1 MKKSIFIIA
10 ALAVV
15 VASCGGD
22 AKKDTSKGF
31 APKERKSNLHDDER
45 QQAIDQ
51 KRAELNAIVN
61 LETLMSQRGVKLSIL
76 MPKVEGQDIT
86 AEVSEKIG
94 MKMLEMAAQNGISGL
109 GTSPGFVMGTSIAQT
124 GRVATGSAPQKMM
137 VKYDLTFKIMNTLTN
152 DVYATTTQEVTGVG
166 SSFPE
171 ANINAV
177 SNIKNTPQIQQMLQ
191 TANDRIIEWYNT
203 NLPTIKNQVNA
214 AVGNGDYA
222 LALAIVESVP
232 QSAKEAFAYAT
243 KKQPELFL
251 GLKKKT
257 TGESFAAMNAAIGA
271 AGTTFDPQIAAY
283 LTMIPTDMPEYVKAR
298 KALDAYEKKCQK
310 HIADLEAKAA
320 REEAAARKYEMEKL
334 KFTQKERLAQIEA
347 DKMKC
352 KYEQM
357 ANARAME
364 RAMRAETDKKKGFWG
379 GLGDRILGGVDAIG
393 EAFDDAKWN

>member
-51 KRAELNAIVN
+51 KRAELNATVN
-61 LETLMSQRGVKLSIL
+61 LETLMNQRGVKLSIL

-137 VKYDLTFKIMNTLTN
+137 VKYDLTFKVMNTLTN

-222 LALAIVESVP
+222 
-232 QSAKEAFAYAT
+232 
-243 KKQPELFL
+243 
-251 GLKKKT
+251 
-257 TGESFAAMNAAIGA
+257 
-271 AGTTFDPQIAAY
+271 
-283 LTMIPTDMPEYVKAR
+283 
-298 KALDAYEKKCQK
+298 
-310 HIADLEAKAA
+310 
-320 REEAAARKYEMEKL
+320 
-334 KFTQKERLAQIEA
+334 
-347 DKMKC
+347 
-352 KYEQM
+352 
-357 ANARAME
+357 
-364 RAMRAETDKKKGFWG
+364 
-379 GLGDRILGGVDAIG
+379 
-393 EAFDDAKWN
+393 